1 MSAARRASGLT
12 KYLGRLGHRVTVLTS
27 VMSGSGPVPDAAHAV
42 RTRDLLVS
50 PLNWRRSG
58 IKALQGDTSAS
69 VAAAPS
75 AIAAWAVPDLQFAGW
90 LPFALPRAIALTR
103 RERFDCVITTS
114 PPASAH
120 LIGLAVQACGPAW
133 IADFRD
139 GWTFE
144 SQRPTWAHPWLGAV
158 DRQLERLVVRNADAI
173 SAVTQPIADDLATR
187 FARPVETITNGFD
200 PDALPAHAAPGN
212 GLLSRDRRSLVH
224 TGTLSYGGRSIEP
237 LVEAFRILHATS
249 PGAAERLQIALVG
262 PVTAAE
268 REAVNRSGMPD
279 AFLLAGSLPHDQ
291 ALAVQRAADGLLV
304 ITGAGQTGVATGKLY
319 EYMTANRPILVI
331 GDDTAAAGIVERVGG
346 GIAVA
351 RDDPHTLATALRRF
365 AENPDELP
373 RPTPAAVEQFAYPAL
388 AAQMAELI
396 EQALTRRAA
405 AKRVARSA
413 ADR

>member
-58 IKALQGDTSAS
+58 LAALQGDATAS
-69 VAAAPS
+69 VAATPS
-75 AIAAWAVPDLQFAGW
+75 AIAAWAVPDLQLVGW
-90 LPFALPRAIALTR
+90 LPFALPRALAMAR
-103 RERFDCVITTS
+103 GERFDCVITTS

-120 LIGLAVQACGPAW
+120 LIGLTVQACGPAW
-133 IADFRD
+133 VADFRD

-144 SQRPTWAHPWLGAV
+144 SQRSEWAHPVLGAV
-158 DRQLERLVVRNADAI
+158 DRRLERLVVRHADAV
-173 SAVTQPIADDLATR
+173 SAVTQPIADDLARR
-187 FARPVETITNGFD
+187 FGRPVATITNGFD
-200 PDALPAHAAPGN
+200 PDAVPADAPEGN

-249 PGAAERLQIALVG
+249 PGAAERLEIALVG
-262 PVTAAE
+262 PVTDAE
-268 REAVNRSGMPD
+268 REAVKRSGMPD

-291 ALAVQRAADGLLV
+291 TLAVQRAADGLLV

-319 EYMTANRPILVI
+319 EYMTANRPILVL

-351 RDDPHTLATALRRF
+351 RDDPHALADALRRF
-365 AENPDELP
+365 AEHPDALP
-373 RPTPAAVEQFAYPAL
+373 RPAPAAVERFSYAHL
-388 AAQMAELI
+388 ASQMAGQVEHAI
-396 EQALTRRAA
+396 ARRG
-405 AKRVARSA
+405 
-413 ADR
+413 DRG